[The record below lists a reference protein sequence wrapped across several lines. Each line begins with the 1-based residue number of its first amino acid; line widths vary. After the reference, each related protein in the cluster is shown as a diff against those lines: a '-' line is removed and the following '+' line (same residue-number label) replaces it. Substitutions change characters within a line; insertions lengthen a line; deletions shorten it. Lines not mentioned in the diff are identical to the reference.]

1 MEEGKSNAKYLEHV
15 DEVAGHVANQDDHD
29 ITAIQAVK
37 KNPKTVLWC
46 AYAIWLLV
54 LNSFENQAGGS
65 ALGIPEFRKD
75 FGYKF
80 GDEYVLPANWQGA
93 FNGGPVA
100 S

>member
-1 MEEGKSNAKYLEHV
+1 MEETKTSTNYLENV
-15 DEVAGHVANQDDHD
+15 DEVAAHVANQDDHD
-29 ITAIQAVK
+29 TTAIEA

-46 AYAIWLLV
+46 CYAIWLLV

-65 ALGIPEFRKD
+65 ALGIPQFRQD

-80 GDEYVLPANWQGA
+80 GDSYVLDANWQGA